1 MDANTVTTLIST
13 VGFPIVCCVYMAYL
27 IKDMN
32 QKHADEMNTLRET
45 LAKNTSALEKLELL
59 ISELRT
65 DIKATGKGNAEEQ
78 RAEAEEN

>member
-32 QKHADEMNTLRET
+32 DKHADEMNTLRET
-45 LAKNTSALEKLELL
+45 LAKNTTALEKLELL
-59 ISELRT
+59 ISELRS
-65 DIKATGKGNAEEQ
+65 DIKSSGTGNAGQSESED
-78 RAEAEEN
+78 